1 VIDTHVHFIDPRRVH
16 YPWLADPVLTPINRP
31 FLPDD
36 LAPVLETNGVRA
48 AILVQTRSS
57 LEESN
62 EFLSHAQAHP
72 WLAGVVAWANLTATD
87 FGAQLEALR
96 AAPGGNKLVGIRH
109 QVQDEPDDNWL
120 LRQDVQRGLAVL
132 DDHDLAFDLLVKP
145 QQLEAAIQTVR
156 WFPSL
161 TFVLNHI
168 AKPPIASGQTAGWAE
183 QISKLADFPN
193 VFCKVSGMVTEAD
206 WQHWQSADFVPYVEH
221 VLDCFRDERI
231 LFGSDWPV
239 CLLAAD
245 YGQVKA
251 LFEDLVG
258 FNPQTAEHNA
268 RSAYRLTLEEAP

>member
-16 YPWLADPVLTPINRP
+16 YPWLTDPVLTPINRP

-109 QVQDEPDDNWL
+109 QVQDEPDDDWL

-132 DDHDLAFDLLVKP
+132 DDHDLTFDLLVKP
-145 QQLEAAIQTVR
+145 QQLEAAIRTVR

-168 AKPPIASGQTAGWAE
+168 AKPPIASGQTAGWTE
-183 QISKLADFPN
+183 QISKLAEFPN

-206 WQHWQSADFVPYVEH
+206 WQHWQSSDFVPFVEH
-221 VLDCFRDERI
+221 VLRSFGRERI

-258 FNPQTAEHNA
+258 FNPQTAEQNA
-268 RSAYRLTLEEAP
+268 RSAYRLTLEEVP

>member
-57 LEESN
+57 LEESK
-62 EFLSHAQAHP
+62 EFLAHAQAHP
-72 WLAGVVAWANLTATD
+72 WLGGVVAWANLTATD

-109 QVQDEPDDNWL
+109 QVQDEPDDHWL
-120 LRQDVQRGLAVL
+120 LRQDVQHGLAVL
-132 DDHDLAFDLLVKP
+132 DDHDLTFDLLVKP

-193 VFCKVSGMVTEAD
+193 VFCKVSGMVTEAGR
-206 WQHWQSADFVPYVEH
+206 QHWQLADFVPFVEH
-221 VLDCFRDERI
+221 VLNSFGSERI

-251 LFEDLVG
+251 LFNNLVG

-268 RSAYRLTLEEAP
+268 KEVYRLTLEETP

>member
-1 VIDTHVHFIDPRRVH
+1 VIDTHVHFIDPRRID
-16 YPWLADPVLTPINRP
+16 YPWLADPVLAPINRP
-31 FLPDD
+31 FLPED
-36 LAPVLETNGVRA
+36 LAPVLEANGVRA

-57 LEESN
+57 LEESK
-62 EFLSHAQAHP
+62 EFLAYAQAHP
-72 WLAGVVAWANLTATD
+72 WLAGVVAWADLTATD
-87 FGAQLEALR
+87 FATQLEALR

-132 DDHDLAFDLLVKP
+132 DDHDLTFDLLVKP
-145 QQLEAAIQTVR
+145 HQLEAAIQMVR

-183 QISKLADFPN
+183 QISKLAHFPN
-193 VFCKVSGMVTEAD
+193 VFCKVSGMVTEAN
-206 WQHWQSADFVPYVEH
+206 WQHWQSSDFVPYVKH
-221 VLDCFRDERI
+221 VVSSFGGERI

-239 CLLAAD
+239 CLLAAN

-251 LFEDLVG
+251 LFEELVG

-268 RSAYRLTLEEAP
+268 TTAYRLTQKDAS

>member
-1 VIDTHVHFIDPRRVH
+1 MIDTHVHFIDPRRVH
-16 YPWLADPVLTPINRP
+16 YPWLVDPVLVSINRP
-31 FLPDD
+31 FLPED
-36 LAPVLETNGVRA
+36 LAPVLEANGVKA

-62 EFLSHAQAHP
+62 EFLARAQAHP
-72 WLAGVVAWANLTATD
+72 WLAGVVAWADLTAAD

-96 AAPGGNKLVGIRH
+96 ATPGGNKLVGIRH
-109 QVQDEPDDNWL
+109 QVQDEPDENWL
-120 LRQDVQRGLAVL
+120 LRQDVQRGLEL
-132 DDHDLAFDLLVKP
+132 LGNHDLTFDLLVKP
-145 QQLEAAIQTVR
+145 QQLEVAIQTVR

-168 AKPPIASGQTAGWAE
+168 AKPPIASGQTTGWAE

-206 WQHWQSADFVPYVEH
+206 WQHWQSANFVPYVEH
-221 VLDCFRDERI
+221 VLNSFGEERI

-251 LFEDLVG
+251 LFNELVG
-258 FNPQTAEHNA
+258 FNPQTAERNA
-268 RSAYRLTLEEAP
+268 RTAYRLTLEDVP

>member
-1 VIDTHVHFIDPRRVH
+1 VIDTHIHFIDPRRVH

-31 FLPDD
+31 FLPED
-36 LAPVLETNGVRA
+36 LAPVLEANGVRA

-62 EFLSHAQAHP
+62 EFLAHAQTHP
-72 WLAGVVAWANLTATD
+72 WLAGVVAWADLTATD
-87 FGAQLEALR
+87 FAGQLEALR
-96 AAPGGNKLVGIRH
+96 AAPGGSKLVGIRH

-120 LRQDVQRGLAVL
+120 LRSDVQRGLAVL
-132 DDHDLAFDLLVKP
+132 DDHDLTFDLLVMP
-145 QQLEAAIQTVR
+145 QQLESVIRTVR

-168 AKPPIASGQTAGWAE
+168 AKPPIASGQTTGWAE

-206 WQHWQSADFVPYVEH
+206 WQHWQTANFVPFVEH
-221 VLDCFRDERI
+221 VINSFGGERI

-245 YGQVKA
+245 YGQVKGI
-251 LFEDLVG
+251 FEELVG
-258 FNPQTAEHNA
+258 FNPQTAERNA
-268 RSAYRLTLEEAP
+268 RNAYRLTLEEAP

>member
-1 VIDTHVHFIDPRRVH
+1 VIDTHVHFIDPRRIE
-16 YPWLADPVLTPINRP
+16 YPWLADPVLAPINRP
-31 FLPDD
+31 FLPED
-36 LAPVLETNGVRA
+36 LAPVLETNGVKS

-62 EFLSHAQAHP
+62 EFLAHAQAHP
-72 WLAGVVAWANLTATD
+72 WLAGVVAWADLTTLD
-87 FGAQLEALR
+87 FAMQLEALR
-96 AAPGGNKLVGIRH
+96 AAQGGKKLVGIRH
-109 QVQDEPDDNWL
+109 QVQDEPDDHWL

-132 DDHDLAFDLLVKP
+132 DDHDLTFDLLVKP

-168 AKPPIASGQTAGWAE
+168 AKPPIITGQTVGWAE

-206 WQHWQSADFVPYVEH
+206 WQQWQSSDFVPYVEH
-221 VLDCFRDERI
+221 VVSSFGGERI

-245 YGQVKA
+245 YGRVKA
-251 LFEDLVG
+251 LFNNLVG

-268 RSAYRLTLEEAP
+268 RSAYRLTLEETP

>member
-16 YPWLADPVLTPINRP
+16 YPWLTDPVLTPINRP

-109 QVQDEPDDNWL
+109 QVQDEPDDDWL

-132 DDHDLAFDLLVKP
+132 DDHDLTFDLLVKP
-145 QQLEAAIQTVR
+145 QQLEAAIRTVR

-206 WQHWQSADFVPYVEH
+206 WQHWQSSDFVPFVEH
-221 VLDCFRDERI
+221 VLRSFGRERI

-258 FNPQTAEHNA
+258 FNPQTAEQNA
-268 RSAYRLTLEEAP
+268 RSAYRLTLEEVP